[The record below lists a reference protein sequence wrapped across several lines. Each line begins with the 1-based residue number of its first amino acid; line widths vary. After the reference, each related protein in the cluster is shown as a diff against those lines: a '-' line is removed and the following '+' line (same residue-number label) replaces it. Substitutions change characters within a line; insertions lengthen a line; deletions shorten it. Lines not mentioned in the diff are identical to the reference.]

1 MILLR
6 PISAPALKKGSTSYI
21 KHPSHFEIL
30 KREKKEK
37 SGCTNKTFPLH
48 TPSKPF
54 RRSVPLQPC
63 FMPSFLSA
71 VCLHTAASFY
81 FFFPFTCP
89 LTLLSGDSLKT
100 ACSTDCSDCGWCRLG
115 GHRITDTRCINYP
128 PPQKKSIPRAT
139 PGNPCDLQ
147 FREFA
152 FRPCDRAQQ
161 LDHLPP
167 KSAGWNMTGPIGVF

>member
-6 PISAPALKKGSTSYI
+6 PILAPALKKGSTSYI

-128 PPQKKSIPRAT
+128 PPKK
-139 PGNPCDLQ
+139 NPFLERRQ
-147 FREFA
+147 AILVTYSSENLHFA
-152 FRPCDRAQQ
+152 HVTVHSSWITC
-161 LDHLPP
+161 HLNLPV
-167 KSAGWNMTGPIGVF
+167 GI